1 MNKTIPQGW
10 KNVKLGNICKIL
22 RGKGLSKDKLSD
34 TGKNKCILY
43 GELFTTYSESIKEVK
58 SRTDESGGT
67 LSMKGD
73 ILIPSS
79 TTTTGVDLV
88 NAVVLNE
95 DGVLLGGDVNILR
108 KKCDSYNSEFLA
120 YYLTHIK
127 KDDIIRLT
135 QGITIVHLYGKD
147 LKEIELLL
155 PPKDLQNK
163 IVEIIETTDEAI
175 RATNKI
181 INESERIKNGLIKD
195 LLTNGLPF
203 NNRKKQ
209 ETEIGQI
216 PEDWRLVKQGDVAKF
231 YNGRAYKLSEWE
243 KSGIP
248 VIRQQNLTEKGSSF
262 YYSNLSLPKHQ
273 YCKSGDLLYMWSA
286 SFGPHIWDG
295 PEAIYHYHIWK
306 IECSEMIEKMYLFY
320 LLNRI
325 TLELQRK
332 MQGGTMSHITKAIME
347 KHLIGLPPISE
358 QRKIIEVLNT
368 IDSKI
373 KTETEKFYHLLKIK
387 KGILQ
392 KLLTGQIPVRVD

>member
-248 VIRQQNLTEKGSSF
+248 R
-262 YYSNLSLPKHQ
+262 
-273 YCKSGDLLYMWSA
+273 C
-286 SFGPHIWDG
+286 
-295 PEAIYHYHIWK
+295 
-306 IECSEMIEKMYLFY
+306 
-320 LLNRI
+320 
-325 TLELQRK
+325 
-332 MQGGTMSHITKAIME
+332 
-347 KHLIGLPPISE
+347 
-358 QRKIIEVLNT
+358 
-368 IDSKI
+368 
-373 KTETEKFYHLLKIK
+373 
-387 KGILQ
+387 
-392 KLLTGQIPVRVD
+392 